1 MTRRLSWS
9 PPRIHSYRILGAVVL
24 LVAQLLMMTATPV
37 ALGVAA
43 TMDAD
48 VDAMVC
54 NCIHDP
60 GATCPMH
67 GGGSSRSRPGPG
79 SGPHWSP
86 CGGTNDAGVIAL
98 ATTIGIPVATRQVAP
113 PVWSLGRIDTALSF
127 QLESSSLPGVPPP
140 RA

>member
-1 MTRRLSWS
+1 MSFPRSHT
-9 PPRIHSYRILGAVVL
+9 PPRIRRYRALGALVL
-24 LVAQLLMMTATPV
+24 LLAQLIAVMATPV
-37 ALGVAA
+37 AVGVAT

-48 VDAMVC
+48 VEAMVC

-60 GATCPMH
+60 GTTCPMH

-79 SGPHWSP
+79 PGPHWSP

-113 PVWSLGRIDTALSF
+113 PVWSLGRIDTAFSF
-127 QLESSSLPGVPPP
+127 QLKSSSLPGVPPP